1 MTPLMGA
8 AQRGANEE
16 IRVLVEHGARLEAR
30 DKGTYC
36 GDARRACAGPG
47 MLALNFAKG
56 VAVTVEA
63 PVNRPE
69 TVALIKELMIE
80 RGIPIPE
87 GD

>member
-1 MTPLMGA
+1 
-8 AQRGANEE
+8 
-16 IRVLVEHGARLEAR
+16 
-30 DKGTYC
+30 
-36 GDARRACAGPG
+36 

-63 PVNRPE
+63 PVYRPE
-69 TVALIKELMIE
+69 TVALIKGLMIE